1 MVRAPNL
8 KYRDPEFGSC
18 SDHKLDL
25 FEVVPCSTPR
35 LRLYIANW
43 SASCQLGFLTPSGEW
58 SIMYVCMYY
67 ILGVDL
73 TDTLGRLSKFRV
85 LNYLHGHM
93 IPFLPLEICRGVLTR
108 QKQLYSSKYM
118 HLWKQTY
125 KSKSWT
131 KSAKTKINH
140 ASQPVKSA
148 FRQHWRERG
157 RQG

>member
-1 MVRAPNL
+1 MVRALNL
-8 KYRDPEFGSC
+8 KSRDPEFGSC

-67 ILGVDL
+67 ISGVDL

-93 IPFLPLEICRGVLTR
+93 IPFLPLEICWVLTR

-118 HLWKQTY
+118 HL
-125 KSKSWT
+125 
-131 KSAKTKINH
+131 
-140 ASQPVKSA
+140 
-148 FRQHWRERG
+148 
-157 RQG
+157 